1 MKITVSYIS
10 SKYTTKKTISL
21 INETS
26 ADGLHVDLMDGS
38 YVGSKNFEID
48 KLQELLG
55 SSNKPLDIHM
65 MVDRPSKYLD
75 EILLLYPDCI
85 YIHPHTEPGALG
97 VLKTLSMHEVKRGI
111 VINPD
116 EDIKDFVHYFPY
128 VERVL
133 LMSVMPG
140 AGGQRFIEDTSKR
153 LDELLALKE
162 KNTFEIYIDGGI
174 NDETISMV
182 SKADGVI
189 AGSFICKSKD
199 FEEQITK
206 LKNVVKPS

>member
-10 SKYTTKKTISL
+10 SKYTTRKTISL

-38 YVGSKNFEID
+38 YVGEKNFDID

-55 SSNKPLDIHM
+55 DSSKPLDIHM
-65 MVDRPSKYLD
+65 MVDRPSRYLD
-75 EILLLYPDCI
+75 KILLLYPDCI
-85 YIHPHTEPGALG
+85 YIHPHTEAGALG
-97 VLKTLSMHEVKRGI
+97 ILKTLSMHEVKRGI

-140 AGGQRFIEDTSKR
+140 AGGQKFIDNTTKK
-153 LDELLALKE
+153 LDELLILKE
-162 KNTFEIYIDGGI
+162 NNSFEIYIDGGI
-174 NDETISMV
+174 NDETISKV
-182 SKADGVI
+182 SNADGVI

-206 LKNVVKPS
+206 LKNAFKNS